1 MITPL
6 NRAAVI
12 VTPTQ
17 AFLDMVAKL
26 MGEEPEK
33 AATPFAYDE
42 STVYL
47 IDESA
52 LDAPE
57 ARKRLASCF
66 RDIFYEEINAWF
78 TDDSKWPRNL
88 TWKEF
93 ESYFHISFQSMVLDT
108 LDEEIEYEE

>member
-1 MITPL
+1 MIVPL

-12 VTPTQ
+12 IAPKQ
-17 AFLDMVAKL
+17 AFLDMVAAL

-33 AATPFAYDE
+33 AATPFDHDE

-47 IDESA
+47 IDELA
-52 LDAPE
+52 METTE

-78 TDDSKWPRNL
+78 TDDSKWPKNV

-108 LDEEIEYEE
+108 LDEEIEYE